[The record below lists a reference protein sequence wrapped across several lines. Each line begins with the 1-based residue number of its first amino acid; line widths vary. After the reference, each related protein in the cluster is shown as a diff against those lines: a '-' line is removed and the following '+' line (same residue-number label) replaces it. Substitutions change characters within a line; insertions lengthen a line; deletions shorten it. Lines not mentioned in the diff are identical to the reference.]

1 MNYVGQTIKKIREEK
16 GFLVKEIYSD
26 ILSRTTAFRF
36 ERDETEVTF
45 DQLLIILK
53 RINISDIQ
61 EFIFLREL
69 YFGISEPHS
78 EFEKIMNIIEDNV
91 ETQPSIDF
99 YNKYKDSKSTRERFH
114 AYVIHIEYL
123 VNRRSRTNNEAT
135 NLLPVEFKVEYDY
148 VRDYLMQSNSWTLDE
163 LDLFP
168 FLSFAFEP
176 EVREIL
182 FEKFIKNYQRY
193 RNYTDK
199 DWFNSYLNNLLNF
212 CLIDIQLETF
222 NSLIKHML
230 LIDALMLEKHT
241 ITVENQVRILILQ
254 IVRATYENH
263 IVAANE
269 IRTDLET
276 ILSIQIYTNQVSTF
290 FFKLLDTYVDLAKK
304 HAK

>member
-1 MNYVGQTIKKIREEK
+1 MNYIGQTIKKIREEK
-16 GFLVKEIYSD
+16 GFLVKEIYSN

-241 ITVENQVRILILQ
+241 ITVKNQVRVLILQ

>member
-1 MNYVGQTIKKIREEK
+1 MNYIGQTIKKIREEK

-123 VNRRSRTNNEAT
+123 INRRSRTNNEAT

-263 IVAANE
+263 IIAANE